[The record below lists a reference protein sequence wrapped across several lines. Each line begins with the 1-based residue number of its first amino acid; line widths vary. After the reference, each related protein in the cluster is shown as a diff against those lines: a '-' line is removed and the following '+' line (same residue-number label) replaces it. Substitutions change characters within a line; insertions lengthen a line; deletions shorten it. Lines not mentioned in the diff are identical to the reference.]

1 MRSLHQDSQIQQS
14 KRKKWRKILNEGKVL
29 IRYGRKDKVNQ
40 SVATASFQV
49 DLII

>member
-1 MRSLHQDSQIQQS
+1 MRSLHQDSQIQHRE
-14 KRKKWRKILNEGKVL
+14 RKEQKILNEGKVL